1 VLVEDA
7 KPWPVH
13 SCLGASFVGMLN
25 KTTQMMAAN
34 TGIIHNT
41 VASSK
46 PATKNGASADAEA
59 PLGTT

>member
-1 VLVEDA
+1 
-7 KPWPVH
+7 
-13 SCLGASFVGMLN
+13 MLS
-25 KTTQMMAAN
+25 KTIQMMAAN
-34 TGIIHNT
+34 TGIIRNA